1 MNPIEVDSEVYYQ
14 IKKRADTSL
23 DSPNSV
29 LRRVFGLAAEP
40 DTLNEADSDSELP
53 HHFPPSHKPRKRAPT
68 ELLIPVSDYQYPI
81 IDATAE
87 LGGDAE
93 RDAILERVRWK
104 IEPIIKPVDLEPMSS
119 GEPRWRT
126 RAIRCKTE
134 DLSGRYLAS
143 DAPIGFWR
151 LTEQGWQV
159 YRREVDLGSRRYGR

>member
-1 MNPIEVDSEVYYQ
+1 MNSIEVDSEVYYQ
-14 IKKRADTSL
+14 IKKRADASL

-40 DTLNEADSDSELP
+40 DALNEADPDAELP

-68 ELLIPVSDYQYPI
+68 ELLIPVSDYIYPI
-81 IDATAE
+81 IDATAK

-126 RAIRCKTE
+126 RAIRCKAE
-134 DLSGRYLAS
+134 NLAGRYITTSA
-143 DAPIGFWR
+143 IVGHWR
-151 LTEQGWQV
+151 LTEEGWKA
-159 YRREVDLGSRRYGR
+159 YRREIDLGWWRYGR